1 MKKLILGIVIA
12 TSLCLGISN
21 TTIEA
26 AEKQE
31 IKLYTTDNNNDKLFS
46 EEDGLWSPGE
56 NIVKKITLENGKESN
71 IRIEKFYLEPNKM
84 YDLIN
89 DKSIG
94 KHSEEYKHILSN
106 IEIVILDENKNELYA
121 GDYKETKKGANLNEN
136 INLNANEKENLYLG
150 IRVSENLGN
159 EGQGIR
165 IDFDT
170 IIGYS
175 ILDSNGAVV
184 DSNKKLPETGG
195 TASEDLVFWAVS
207 LIGAGYI
214 VYKRR

>member
-1 MKKLILGIVIA
+1 MKKIFLSMAIALSFGLGM
-12 TSLCLGISN
+12 SY

-71 IRIEKFYLEPNKM
+71 IRIEKLYLEPNKM

-94 KHSEEYKHILSN
+94 KHSKEYKHILSN

-121 GDYKETKKGANLNEN
+121 GDYKETKNGANLNKN
-136 INLNANEKENLYLG
+136 INLNAKEKKNLYLG

-165 IDFDT
+165 VDFDT

-175 ILDSNGAVV
+175 ILDDNGAVIGA
-184 DSNKKLPETGG
+184 DKTLPKTGG
-195 TASEDLVFWAVS
+195 ISSEDALLMSFMI
-207 LIGAGYI
+207 LGAGFI
-214 VYKRR
+214 IYKKH